1 MSSKHFPLLDH
12 ASARKEMVASQL
24 ESRGISDSRTLAAFR
39 RIPRHL
45 FVRQEDRA
53 DVYGDHPLPI
63 GQGQTLSQP
72 FVVAYMIQALRLQPK
87 YRVLEVGTGSG
98 YQTAIL
104 AELVRSVYTIEYFKK
119 LAKAAQGLLT
129 ELSYENIS
137 FAVGNGTD
145 GWVKKN
151 VEFDAIIVSAAPQK
165 IPTRLVE
172 QLAPGGQLIIPI
184 GTRRQQLTLVH
195 RSERSDQPL
204 ENRTLLPVRFVPML
218 GA

>member
-1 MSSKHFPLLDH
+1 MEYNQPSEIVKDVNFGD
-12 ASARKEMVASQL
+12 SANKKIVA
-24 ESRGISDSRTLAAFR
+24 G
-39 RIPRHL
+39 
-45 FVRQEDRA
+45 V
-53 DVYGDHPLPI
+53 
-63 GQGQTLSQP
+63 
-72 FVVAYMIQALRLQPK
+72 
-87 YRVLEVGTGSG
+87 
-98 YQTAIL
+98 
-104 AELVRSVYTIEYFKK
+104 KK

-184 GTRRQQLTLVH
+184 GTWRQQLTLVH
-195 RSERSDQPL
+195 RSDRSDQPL